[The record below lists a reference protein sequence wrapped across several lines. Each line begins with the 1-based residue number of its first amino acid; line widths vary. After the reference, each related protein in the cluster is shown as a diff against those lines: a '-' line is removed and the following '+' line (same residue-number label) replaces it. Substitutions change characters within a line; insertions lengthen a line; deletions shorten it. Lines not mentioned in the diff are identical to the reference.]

1 MHVLPW
7 DLEAKALTGC
17 GFRVFVCAILLK
29 KFLSFFAECSNLSP
43 MSPEPPFIPIFE
55 GINKETL
62 NHLWKQVEKV
72 ELPAGTVIV
81 REGEPG
87 NRLYLVGSGF
97 VRVCKRFDQSDEVEL
112 AALTEG
118 DFFGEMCILETL
130 PRAATVQAVTE
141 TTVFSMSSSVFFN
154 LHEKAPGQYAILV
167 LNIARDLSRRLRAL
181 DEAFTALHH

>member
-43 MSPEPPFIPIFE
+43 MSPEPPYIPIFE
-55 GINKETL
+55 EINKETI

-97 VRVCKRFDQSDEVEL
+97 VRVCKRFDQSDEGEL
-112 AALTEG
+112 AG
-118 DFFGEMCILETL
+118 
-130 PRAATVQAVTE
+130 P
-141 TTVFSMSSSVFFN
+141 
-154 LHEKAPGQYAILV
+154 
-167 LNIARDLSRRLRAL
+167 
-181 DEAFTALHH
+181 TAG